1 MFRIESLLSA
11 RSFVS
16 PRLVDDKLYFI
27 SNLSGHY
34 SLYRMNY
41 GGSVP
46 EPLLP
51 PHIALFNPK
60 LTGGKLFSV
69 FPKLGKILVL
79 VDKDGDEA
87 FQPMYIPMDGGFPEP
102 AFGGQ
107 LEGNQVVM
115 LHSSPEHNLV
125 YLSVASLTES
135 IFRGYQGNLESDTL
149 EFMRESVYGN
159 FIDSVN
165 EDHTQSIIIDAYSG
179 GDNLLYLWRKGQGRE
194 LLYGKTMEQ
203 REPGEEIPL
212 NSISNSH
219 FTPDNRGLVA
229 YTSLFDDAFGLG
241 YLSLQD
247 PREVVPVAIT
257 GTKHTGRGEMAS
269 FEHLKDN
276 RFLVEYNIDGCS
288 WLYEGTFDESALKM
302 TLDNVVCGEG
312 TLSNGVLHSHH
323 YDEDSDRYALSFST
337 ASSPTQLYT
346 VEGANRKKV
355 VEHTGEHVLGIS
367 ESLLSQGKDASYT
380 SFDGLRISARLY
392 MPAVELGFK
401 GKRPVVYYIHGG
413 PQGQER
419 PDFSW
424 FSMPIIQFLT
434 LNGFAVFVP
443 NVRGSTGYGLSFTKR
458 VERDWGGKDVLDHM
472 HSLDILAKDARLDTT
487 RAGVMGRS
495 YGGYMTL
502 SLASRYPDRWAAA
515 VDMFG
520 PYDLIS
526 NLQRMPI
533 TWRPFMA
540 ALVGDPETETEFL
553 KERSPST
560 YIENLKCPLMVLQ
573 GAHDPRVTEAD
584 SRELVE
590 HLRSIGKEVDFT
602 VFDNEGHDVTRME
615 NRIQAYT
622 SITDFFKEH
631 LRP

>member
-1 MFRIESLLSA
+1 MFRIELLLSA

-16 PRLVDDKLYFI
+16 PRLVEGKLYFI

-69 FPKLGKILVL
+69 FPRLGKILVL

-87 FQPMYIPMDGGFPEP
+87 FQPMYIPIDGGFPEP

-125 YLSVASLTES
+125 YLSAASLTELMY
-135 IFRGYQGNLESDTL
+135 RGYQGNLELDTL
-149 EFMRESVYGN
+149 EFMSESVYGN

-165 EDHTQSIIIDAYSG
+165 EDHTRSIIIDAYSG

-194 LLYGKTMEQ
+194 LLYGKLMEQ

-212 NSISNSH
+212 NSIANTH
-219 FTPDNRGLVA
+219 FTPRNRGLVFMS
-229 YTSLFDDAFGLG
+229 SLFDDAYGLG

-247 PREVVPVAIT
+247 PHEVVPVTIT
-257 GTKHTGRGEMAS
+257 GTKHTGTGEMAS

-276 RFLVEYNIDGCS
+276 RFLVEYNIDGCT
-288 WLYEGTFDESALKM
+288 WLYEGTFDESALKL

-312 TLSNGVLHSHH
+312 TLSNGELHSHH
-323 YDEDSDRYALSFST
+323 YDEASDRHVLSFST

-346 VEGANRKKV
+346 VEGAGRKKV
-355 VEHTGEHVLGIS
+355 VEHTGERVLGIP
-367 ESLLSQGKDASYT
+367 ESLLSQGEDASYT

-392 MPAVELGFK
+392 MPADELGFE

-472 HSLDILAKDARLDTT
+472 HSLDILAKDERLDTT

-520 PYDLIS
+520 PYDLVT

-540 ALVGDPETETEFL
+540 LLVGDPETESDFL

-560 YIENLKCPLMVLQ
+560 FIDNLKCPLMVLQ

-602 VFDNEGHDVTRME
+602 VFENEGHDVTRME

-622 SITDFFKEH
+622 SITDFFKQH